1 MGSEVDVRCFFVLLK
16 PNSIVFGKT
25 IRYNSTNKAGGVNAR
40 PLFVPLSAKQIV
52 IVRLCDEILALS
64 GQISMDKAKMIAN
77 KVASSVPKTIDE
89 ATLLNYYC
97 SFKLCLLPHYP
108 LVGAVCPIYF

>member
-25 IRYNSTNKAGGVNAR
+25 IRYNSTNKAGGHSFR
-40 PLFVPLSAKQIV
+40 PLLYRYRQNKSS

-64 GQISMDKAKMIAN
+64 GQISIDKAKMIAN

-89 ATLLNYYC
+89 ATLLNCYC

-108 LVGAVCPIYF
+108 LIVAVCPIYF

>member
-1 MGSEVDVRCFFVLLK
+1 MFLCSSKTQFNSFSVRQYDIIQPTKRADIHSARFLYR
-16 PNSIVFGKT
+16 S
-25 IRYNSTNKAGGVNAR
+25 RQNK
-40 PLFVPLSAKQIV
+40 SS

>member
-1 MGSEVDVRCFFVLLK
+1 
-16 PNSIVFGKT
+16 
-25 IRYNSTNKAGGVNAR
+25 
-40 PLFVPLSAKQIV
+40 
-52 IVRLCDEILALS
+52 
-64 GQISMDKAKMIAN
+64 MDKAKMIAN

-97 SFKLCLLPHYP
+97 SFKLCLLPTYP